1 MSHTGSRVQEI
12 YFGQIFLYNSAMTL
26 TIDLETWFK
35 VTSYVLLKGTVWVK
49 YEPYWAR
56 GEKICSGQ
64 EISNG
69 QADGRTD

>member
-1 MSHTGSRVQEI
+1 
-12 YFGQIFLYNSAMTL
+12 MTL
-26 TIDLETWFK
+26 TLDLETWFK